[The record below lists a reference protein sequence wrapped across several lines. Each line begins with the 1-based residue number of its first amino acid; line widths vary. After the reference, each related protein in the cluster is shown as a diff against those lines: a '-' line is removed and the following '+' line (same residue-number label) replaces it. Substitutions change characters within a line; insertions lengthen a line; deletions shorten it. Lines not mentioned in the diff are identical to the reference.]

1 MDNDEILKRMKKH
14 YIFFEN
20 FRGQVDDEIIEECIR
35 SMEKLFINLL
45 KNNNM
50 KSKL

>member
-20 FRGQVDDEIIEECIR
+20 FRGHVADEIIEECIQV
-35 SMEKLFINLL
+35 MEKLFLDLL
-45 KNNNM
+45 KSNIRP
-50 KSKL
+50 KL

>member
-20 FRGQVDDEIIEECIR
+20 FRGQVDDEIIEECIQV
-35 SMEKLFINLL
+35 MEKLFLDLL
-45 KNNNM
+45 KSNIRP
-50 KSKL
+50 KL